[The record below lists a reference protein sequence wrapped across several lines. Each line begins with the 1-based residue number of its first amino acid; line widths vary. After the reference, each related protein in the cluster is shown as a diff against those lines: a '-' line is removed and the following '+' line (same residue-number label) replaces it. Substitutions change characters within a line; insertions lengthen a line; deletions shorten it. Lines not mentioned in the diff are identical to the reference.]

1 MVEFKYA
8 QGRIPESIQFI
19 SEEIREFEQD
29 YLDRTWREYQEDKK
43 LQKLIDRTVE
53 NILTALIEVCGTFL
67 TQRGK
72 ASDNYAD
79 VLRISA
85 GLLGLTTEERDSL
98 AALAIQRNRLAHRY
112 LDLRWQAVRDF
123 GTKRELVKRLLKLIL
138 DQQALELQDQ
148 SIS

>member
-53 NILTALIEVCGTFL
+53 NILIPIRNQVIARSVATW
-67 TQRGK
+67 QSK
-72 ASDNYAD
+72 
-79 VLRISA
+79 
-85 GLLGLTTEERDSL
+85 LL
-98 AALAIQRNRLAHRY
+98 
-112 LDLRWQAVRDF
+112 
-123 GTKRELVKRLLKLIL
+123 RLLRFARN
-138 DQQALELQDQ
+138 DRT
-148 SIS
+148 